1 MVESLREDPVTVTTT
16 GRSAPLL
23 SCRGVSKYFGAMAAV
38 KDFSFDLAKGEVL
51 GIGGPNGAGKTTVFE
66 LISGFSQPNGGQ
78 ILLEGRPIAGRPPP
92 ALCHLGVARMF
103 QSNAGFDSL
112 TAEQNVLVA
121 AAFGHAPRMFP
132 PLSYSA
138 ETRRAA
144 AEALAFVGYHRSPS
158 ATVGSLPALDR
169 KLLMIASAFV
179 TRPKILMMDEP
190 VGGLNAE
197 EIDQLM
203 LLVRKLVGA
212 GITIMLIE
220 HVMRFLVQL
229 STRVIIMNH
238 GEKIFEGP
246 PAALAHDDEVKRV
259 YLGERMSSRV
269 VAYSSVPGPS

>member
-1 MVESLREDPVTVTTT
+1 MSEIQ
-16 GRSAPLL
+16 PLL

-66 LISGFSQPNGGQ
+66 LISGFSPPDGGR
-78 ILLEGRPIAGRPPP
+78 ILLEGRQIAGLPPH
-92 ALCHLGVARMF
+92 AICHHGVARMF
-103 QSNAGFDSL
+103 QSNAGFDTL

-121 AAFGHAPRMFP
+121 AAFGHTPRLFP
-132 PLSYSA
+132 PLGYSA
-138 ETRRAA
+138 ETRQAA
-144 AEALAFVGYHRSPS
+144 AEALDFVGYRRS
-158 ATVGSLPALDR
+158 ATAIVGNLPALDR

-238 GEKIFEGP
+238 GEKIYEGT
-246 PAALAHDDEVKRV
+246 PAGLAQDETVTRV
-259 YLGERMSSRV
+259 YLGERMSKRI
-269 VAYSSVPGPS
+269 VAYSADVGPQ